1 MIGVRYAKV
10 IGWRRFAAIGVMEGR
25 GMSAGAS
32 RYKVDPAPVFLFA
45 YISGSL
51 ACSAFVVVLAL
62 FDPAF
67 QHAKLPA
74 VLETIGYVLVF
85 FGPPYAALCALV
97 LTYYFRYDVTADG
110 VRGQNAFGRT
120 LFVQWSE
127 VTSMKPIRIANL
139 EFVRVSG
146 RDNTSTIWLPMF
158 VRSASSAEPSLA
170 IWGVT
175 PPATAIMQPRAAAKS
190 GM

>member
-1 MIGVRYAKV
+1 
-10 IGWRRFAAIGVMEGR
+10 
-25 GMSAGAS
+25 MSAGTS
-32 RYKVDPAPVFLFA
+32 TYKVDPAPVFLFA
-45 YISGSL
+45 YITGSL

-67 QHAKLPA
+67 ENAKLPA

-97 LTYYFRYDVTADG
+97 LTHYFRYEVTADG

-120 LFVQWSE
+120 LFVQWNT

-139 EFVRVSG
+139 EFVRVAGGDS
-146 RDNTSTIWLPMF
+146 TSTLWLPMF
-158 VRSASSAEPSLA
+158 VRSASPMEPSVA

-175 PPATAIMQPRAAAKS
+175 PPAAAMLQPRSAAKT
-190 GM
+190 GI